1 MDLIEIAT
9 STEEQRQFLP
19 AAPIMHNGLLHCA
32 RCKDKPDKPS
42 YRYQTRGQS
51 GFALHQLYEDGLQD
65 AVLSGTNR
73 ECLRP

>member
-9 STEEQRQFLP
+9 EEQRQLLLP
-19 AAPIMHNGLLHCA
+19 SAAPIMHKGLLHCA